1 MERLIGDLYDPANQS
16 SPQHINVIQTQ
27 IQRLQREKSAWQ
39 LGLDLLHHGEAIV
52 RFYGALTL
60 TIKINADWDNDG
72 LGRDEQMRNYLLE
85 ALVTNYIR
93 LITLPDS
100 KFVLQKLVSTLV
112 TFFVRPDS
120 GWTLP
125 LRHILACM
133 IGRHYVPEEG
143 LPEIEQLLTRSNTL
157 SNHQLKGVLLL
168 ATVIAEDL
176 SNRTSSTMDDSKL
189 NSRVAANSLDA
200 LQLLRYFAAFAPG
213 SRATALA
220 NGPDHRQVEE
230 ESKDGRAVELL
241 HLAVQAIPYWTN
253 MIRYSNGT
261 ETRRLEDLA
270 IQCISAASNY
280 LETAGMTGSVL
291 QMLISLEHS
300 SARLLQQALA
310 GFPSTIVSSNM
321 AAEMVTLLVR
331 GDFIPD
337 ALLYVDFLE
346 SIMNRADTTK
356 PDYLH
361 DHGLAEIVQIMGR
374 LLRCDGVAVIE
385 DPVCH
390 IVLQKITEIAEGSTD
405 WEDVNDPAMEFLKT
419 LTADACEACLLKI
432 RIPSEQMSSETQDWD
447 VDDRARFRDFRY
459 DVHDFFQSAFTIL
472 GNALIE
478 EVVNTV
484 VQQGAPPEWS
494 TFEASTFGLIALFD
508 CISSEADTYDLL
520 ITTVLGSPA
529 WSYLLQSSNVP
540 DRALQTA
547 INFIAENVTYLERHS
562 DRLVPI
568 LNFLF
573 SSLHLQASTTAA
585 SRAIFK
591 LCDSHRVILREGL
604 PQFMGTLGS
613 IGDIAEAERHRIF
626 AAVAA
631 IIQALPGDEAK
642 TEPLTQLLA
651 TIGQTLRSA
660 DDGTVDKDGMV
671 RVCTDIVQTLASIGK
686 GLRSPADV
694 PVDLEAPTTNP
705 SEFWTKGPGAHVQQ
719 EVLGIYHATL
729 QKVQSNIDHVFVDA
743 CCDFIRSGFTETHP
757 SPFKFSDSVG
767 LDLIMEFISVDNPS
781 IDNAMACATSYLAS
795 VSSENIPVSV
805 RAVLYAVVSHQQH
818 ILSIHQQTAQGPSSS
833 FPSASLDFL
842 GRCFGKWGKLWFEI
856 QDSQETVAVAMELG
870 LMVMTDSDTLP
881 RRSAA
886 AFFAAFA
893 DFSGP
898 ETGLDGDAGVRVGTV
913 LARFGPRILSLLL
926 RLLGGECARSELDSL
941 SETLK
946 RYVQKQPMLTK
957 AVFRA
962 AVKEEA
968 GVMNEKALQATTL
981 EQRKR
986 FVSQVEA
993 LRGARKTNEV
1003 VRDFWIACRGSG
1015 FGYIA

>member
-1 MERLIGDLYDPANQS
+1 
-16 SPQHINVIQTQ
+16 
-27 IQRLQREKSAWQ
+27 
-39 LGLDLLHHGEAIV
+39 
-52 RFYGALTL
+52 
-60 TIKINADWDNDG
+60 
-72 LGRDEQMRNYLLE
+72 MRSYLLE

-93 LITLPDS
+93 LVTLPDS
-100 KFVLQKLVSTLV
+100 NFVLRKLVSTLI
-112 TFFVRPDS
+112 TFFARPDS

-125 LRHILACM
+125 IRHILACM
-133 IGRHYVPEEG
+133 ISRNYVSEES
-143 LPEIEQLLTRSNTL
+143 LPEVAQLLGRSDSL
-157 SNHQLKGVLLL
+157 FNHHLKGILMV
-168 ATVIAEDL
+168 TTIMAEDL
-176 SNRTSSTMDDSKL
+176 SSQASSTIDDSKL
-189 NSRVAANSLDA
+189 SSRVAANCLDV
-200 LQLLRYFAAFAPG
+200 LQLLRY
-213 SRATALA
+213 STALA
-220 NGPDHRQVEE
+220 PAGQVTVLRNGPQHHQNEE
-230 ESKDGRAVELL
+230 ESMAGDAIELL
-241 HLAVQAIPYWTN
+241 HLGVQAIPYWAN
-253 MIRYSNGT
+253 VIRYTKET

-270 IQCISAASNY
+270 SDCIAAASSY
-280 LETAGMTGSVL
+280 FEVIGLTGSVL
-291 QMLISLEHS
+291 QMLVSLEHS
-300 SARLLQQALA
+300 SARLLRQGVP
-310 GFPSTIVSSNM
+310 GFPSTVVSSNK
-321 AAEMVTLLVR
+321 AAEMVTSLLR

-337 ALLYVDFLE
+337 GMLFVELLE

-361 DHGLAEIVQIMGR
+361 DQGFAEIVRIVGQ
-374 LLRCDGVAVIE
+374 LLRCEGVAVIE

-390 IVLQKITEIAEGSTD
+390 IVLQRITEISEGSTD

-447 VDDRARFRDFRY
+447 SDDRARFRDFRY
-459 DVHDFFQSAFTIL
+459 DVHDFFQSAVTIL

-478 EVVNTV
+478 EVVKTII
-484 VQQGAPPEWS
+484 QQRPPLDWS
-494 TFEASTFGLIALFD
+494 TFEASTFGLIALLD
-508 CISSEADTYDLL
+508 SISSEADTYDIL

-529 WSYLLQSSNVP
+529 WSCLLQSTDVP
-540 DRALQTA
+540 DRALQTG
-547 INFIAENVTYLERHS
+547 INFIAENVTYLERHP

-573 SSLHLQASTTAA
+573 SSLHLKASTTAA
-585 SRAIFK
+585 SRAIYK
-591 LCDSHRVILREGL
+591 LCDSHREILREGL
-604 PQFMGTLGS
+604 PQFMGSLGS

-642 TEPLTQLLA
+642 VQPVTQLLA
-651 TIGQTLRSA
+651 TLGLALRSA
-660 DDGTVDKDGMV
+660 DDSTADKDEIL

-686 GLRSPADV
+686 GLRSPTDV
-694 PVDLEAPTTNP
+694 PVDLEAPSTGI
-705 SEFWTKGPGAHVQQ
+705 SEFWTEGPGAHAQR

-729 QKVQSNIDHVFVDA
+729 QKVQTNIDNVFVDA

-767 LDLIMEFISVDNPS
+767 LELIMEFINVDNPS
-781 IDNAMACATSYLAS
+781 IDNAMACVASYLAS
-795 VSSENIPVSV
+795 VSPENIGNSV
-805 RAVLYAVVSHQQH
+805 RVVLYAVVSHQQH
-818 ILSIHQQTAQGPSSS
+818 ILTIHQQTGQVPNSN

-842 GRCFGKWGKLWFEI
+842 GRCFGKWGRIWFES
-856 QDSQETVAVAMELG
+856 QDCQETVAVAMELG
-870 LMVMTDSDTLP
+870 LMVMADSDTLP

-893 DFSGP
+893 DFTGP
-898 ETGLDGDAGVRVGTV
+898 ETGLDGDVSVRVRTA
-913 LARFGPRILSLLL
+913 LERFGPRILSLLL

-962 AVKEEA
+962 AVKQES
-968 GVMNEKALQATTL
+968 GVMNEKALKATTL
-981 EQRKR
+981 EQRNR

-1003 VRDFWIACRGSG
+1003 VKDFWIACRGSG